1 MPQSAQNAHTF
12 GNAFDIGVWDLH
24 LCLLFLCHFTACFM
38 IGYNTSWVE
47 THQCLT
53 FFYSLPFR
61 NAAAFATMAIC
72 LYGHGIY
79 SCQVLTRGDRLG
91 RTAPLLTTA
100 EHGASLKMHF
110 VYRVGWNLQFS
121 QLSMT
126 LG

>member
-1 MPQSAQNAHTF
+1 MPTILVSFYCMLYDWLQYIL
-12 GNAFDIGVWDLH
+12 GR
-24 LCLLFLCHFTACFM
+24 
-38 IGYNTSWVE
+38 NTSVS
-47 THQCLT
+47 H
-53 FFYSLPFR
+53 FFLLSSIYYR
-61 NAAAFATMAIC
+61 NVAAFATMAIC
-72 LYGHGIY
+72 LCGHGIY
-79 SCQVLTRGDRLG
+79 SCQVLVLTRGDKLG